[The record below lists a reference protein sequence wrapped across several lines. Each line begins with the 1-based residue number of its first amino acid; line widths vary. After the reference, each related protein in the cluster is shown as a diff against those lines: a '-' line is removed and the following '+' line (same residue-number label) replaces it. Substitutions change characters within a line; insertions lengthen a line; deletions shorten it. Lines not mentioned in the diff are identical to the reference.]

1 VDGGEVDG
9 GQLDGGDVHARAREV
24 AALADEVRA
33 VVAWARRAAGVDWE
47 SAAAEAFRARLHAE
61 TERVLAAAREVD
73 EAASALLAHAA
84 SLDTISSS
92 RAGAVVGGIIRR
104 LLA

>member
-9 GQLDGGDVHARAREV
+9 GPADGGEVHARAREV

-47 SAAAEAFRARLHAE
+47 SAAAEAFRTRLHAE

-73 EAASALLAHAA
+73 EAASALLAHARA
-84 SLDTISSS
+84 LDALSPS
-92 RAGAVVGGIIRR
+92 RAGAVVAGIVRR
-104 LLA
+104 LLP